1 VSAMPD
7 FAYGWFD
14 SAGLDAPPAYDPP
27 RDAPCPYCGEPLRPN
42 DVRTHSL
49 MAADGPRDRSYFYRT
64 HTTCDD
70 AATEGQRQSLFG
82 GMIERITAEQ
92 QKRP

>member
-1 VSAMPD
+1 
-7 FAYGWFD
+7 
-14 SAGLDAPPAYDPP
+14 
-27 RDAPCPYCGEPLRPN
+27 
-42 DVRTHSL
+42 

-92 QKRP
+92 HKRP